1 MRARKHLKKLIRIQP
16 NNEERRRYLRLDLNE
31 NISGLPN
38 KFIKDVIHKID
49 ASFLSTY
56 PHYEELQ
63 NKIASRSGL
72 KKNNICLTNGSDA
85 AIQYVFEALVCPGDK
100 IILTDP
106 CFAMYHVYAQIFQAR
121 KIVIPYNS
129 NLEFPSEKF
138 LNVMRRGIKLA
149 VIVNPNNPAGSALSP
164 EILKTIAEK
173 ARRNGIILLVDEAY
187 FYFYPKSALSL
198 LSRFDNII
206 VLRTFSKLCGMACAR
221 IGYAAA
227 SKNMIKSLEK
237 VKPTYDVNAFGVLF
251 ATALID
257 KPWVLDKMI
266 KEFKAGKKFLNN
278 SLRQAGVDLIE
289 TKANFT
295 LIRCSR
301 NVSKIIKKLRDHKI
315 LVAGNFAHKALKDCI
330 RVTIGAPR
338 FMKRF
343 VDVFMPIWND
353 VQ

>member
-1 MRARKHLKKLIRIQP
+1 MRARKHLTKLFRIQP

-31 NISGLPN
+31 NISGLPK

-63 NKIASRSGL
+63 NKIASSSGL
-72 KKNNICLTNGSDA
+72 NKSNICLTNGSDS
-85 AIQYVFEALVCPGDK
+85 AIQYVFEAFVSPGDK

-106 CFAMYHVYAQIFQAR
+106 CFAMYHVYAQIFQANE
-121 KIVIPYNS
+121 IVIPYNDK
-129 NLEFPSEKF
+129 LKFPSEKF

-164 EILKTIAEK
+164 KMIKTIAEK
-173 ARRNGIILLVDEAY
+173 ASRNGIILIVDEAY
-187 FYFYPKSALSL
+187 FYFYPKTVFSL
-198 LSRFDNII
+198 LSRFNNIV

-221 IGYAAA
+221 IGYAAG
-227 SKNMIKSLEK
+227 SKDVIESLEK

-251 ATALID
+251 ATAFLD
-257 KPWVLDKMI
+257 KPWVLAKMI
-266 KEFKAGKKFLNN
+266 KEFKAGKKLLNT
-278 SLRQAGVDLIE
+278 SLRRAGLDIIE
-289 TKANFT
+289 TQANFT

-301 NVSKIIKKLRDHKI
+301 HVAKIVEQLRYHKI
-315 LVAGNFAHKALKDCI
+315 LVAGNFTHKALKDCI

-343 VDVFMPIWND
+343 INVFMPIWKN